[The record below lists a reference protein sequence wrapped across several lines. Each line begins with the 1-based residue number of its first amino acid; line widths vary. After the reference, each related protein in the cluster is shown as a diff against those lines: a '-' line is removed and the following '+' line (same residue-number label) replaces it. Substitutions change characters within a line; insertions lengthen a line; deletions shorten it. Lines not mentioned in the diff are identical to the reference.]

1 MLNAFI
7 AWLIE
12 NWNVI
17 VIIFMWGLSLLMV
30 FVLVAKIYK
39 IVKLDFELRDLIG
52 LIVSGLWLLAIIIFG
67 FNHITQYLQSFL

>member
-12 NWNVI
+12 SWNVI

-30 FVLVAKIYK
+30 FVLVAKVYK

-67 FNHITQYLQSFL
+67 FNHVTQYLQSFL

>member
-12 NWNVI
+12 NWNLI
-17 VIIFMWGLSLLMV
+17 VIIFMWGMSLLMV
-30 FVLVAKIYK
+30 FVLAAKIYK

-52 LIVSGLWLLAIIIFG
+52 LIVSGLWILAIIIFG
-67 FNHITQYLQSFL
+67 FNHVTQYLQSFL

>member
-7 AWLIE
+7 AWLIG
-12 NWNVI
+12 NWNLI
-17 VIIFMWGLSLLMV
+17 VIIFMWGLSLLMI

-52 LIVSGLWLLAIIIFG
+52 LIVSGMWLLAIIIFG
-67 FNHITQYLQSFL
+67 FNHVTQYLQSFL